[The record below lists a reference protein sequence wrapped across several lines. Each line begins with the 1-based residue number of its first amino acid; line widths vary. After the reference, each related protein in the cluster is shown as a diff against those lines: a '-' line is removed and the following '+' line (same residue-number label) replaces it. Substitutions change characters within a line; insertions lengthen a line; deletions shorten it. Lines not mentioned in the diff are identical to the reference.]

1 MLKEKEMPKAHR
13 RVPLI
18 LGAAIATAAVA
29 AIPALA
35 TNVVKIDSKVT
46 ISHHAPAFHGRV
58 KSDNHACEVGRNVKL
73 FKRRHGPDQFLG
85 HDETNHRGRWKVGVS
100 PLSSGVYYAK
110 VKKGGSASLGIKC
123 KGDTS
128 KPVVID

>member
-1 MLKEKEMPKAHR
+1 MPQAHR
-13 RVPLI
+13 RVALI
-18 LGAAIATAAVA
+18 VGAATATAAVA

-85 HDETNHRGRWKVGVS
+85 HDETNHKGRWKVGVN
-100 PLSSGVYYAK
+100 PLSSGAYYAK
-110 VKKGGSASLGIKC
+110 VTRREEGTAGTIYVC
-123 KGDTS
+123 RRDRS
-128 KPVVID
+128 KTVVVD

>member
-1 MLKEKEMPKAHR
+1 MLNAHR
-13 RVPLI
+13 RVALI
-18 LGAAIATAAVA
+18 VGAAIATAAVA

-73 FKRRHGPDQFLG
+73 FKRRHGPDDFLG
-85 HDETNHRGRWKVGVS
+85 HDETNHKGRWKVAVN
-100 PLSSGVYYAK
+100 PLSSGAYYAK
-110 VKKGGSASLGIKC
+110 VTRREEGTAGTIYVC
-123 KGDTS
+123 RRDRS
-128 KPVVID
+128 KTVVVD